1 MFELPR
7 RLLIGGE
14 KDPLRRL
21 QLKLMSIYGAE
32 RSG

>member
-1 MFELPR
+1 LIDLPR
-7 RLLIGGE
+7 QLVIGGE
-14 KDPLRRL
+14 KDPLRRR